1 MEDLIFHTRINM
13 MKYIFLMI
21 KIISKILEDLNK
33 AEELIIRE
41 II

>member
-1 MEDLIFHTRINM
+1 MEDLIFQTRINM

-33 AEELIIRE
+33 AAELIIRE